1 MRSKLLL
8 QSVEMPILVMV
19 QEVDDTCDMLP
30 DLYRWAIVVLSLP
43 RALLEAF
50 AADLRAFLHTLV
62 VLLNE
67 MVPGAELNLTP
78 SMITLIKLANHG
90 RECYMRIAMPTEAH
104 TLATLNLSGP
114 GSASTSLRFD
124 EQLPKFGTAS
134 VSLVGMTSASL
145 S

>member
-1 MRSKLLL
+1 
-8 QSVEMPILVMV
+8 
-19 QEVDDTCDMLP
+19 
-30 DLYRWAIVVLSLP
+30 
-43 RALLEAF
+43 
-50 AADLRAFLHTLV
+50 
-62 VLLNE
+62 

-90 RECYMRIAMPTEAH
+90 RECYMRIALPTEAH

-114 GSASTSLRFD
+114 GSASTNLRFD